1 MRENRFSVIDASAS
15 CAVSPET
22 AEKSAYGGNVEPAS
36 NCLMIA
42 APSGS
47 EQEGAEFVD
56 VVNCAD
62 YFLENAWA
70 FARDAVCGDTVPRR
84 NPRDSSELICSNK
97 LKERSIWLS
106 VQLFSRVL
114 CQNPW
119 YYGPLPAEFI
129 HDILHDEGDFIV
141 HEVAKGWVKMKGQS
155 GSSSSRAPWLNS
167 AAGPRL
173 VRLESLQCSP
183 NFNRSREVQIR
194 AMRQKHENPLYETY
208 SGKLLCNDGDEV
220 SVAIKKLKNGNA
232 LMKLNLRNLA
242 RFYGVLLAE
251 GPFTLLFEPFSTDE
265 CLSDHLRSTELSKD
279 TLIRYIKDICTGMYD
294 LHEISVFHGGLSSM
308 CCIFKRSTNSIKISD
323 YGVPF
328 LVVSSGKNGI
338 IDIGKSSIRWMA
350 PEIFT
355 EKEVR
360 LESDVWSF
368 GIVVWEIFSGG
379 QIPFGEMDNAQIKA
393 KIISGQQPLDP
404 PVNAPKLCVQL
415 MRLCLSAKPRDR
427 PSFNLLLKFISG
439 GLGFNECNPT
449 ICQAA
454 SKMLPADSQITRLFS
469 TEIL

>member
-1 MRENRFSVIDASAS
+1 KKNSHQHANSTETQRTQSMIDPARH
-15 CAVSPET
+15 
-22 AEKSAYGGNVEPAS
+22 KAYLHN
-36 NCLMIA
+36 
-42 APSGS
+42 
-47 EQEGAEFVD
+47 
-56 VVNCAD
+56 
-62 YFLENAWA
+62 
-70 FARDAVCGDTVPRR
+70 
-84 NPRDSSELICSNK
+84 
-97 LKERSIWLS
+97 
-106 VQLFSRVL
+106 LFSRVL

-141 HEVAKGWVKMKGQS
+141 HEVAKAGESPLYVISVKSGLKIKRPVVTYKDSRWELKSTKTPFLYQLIDSLVANKRPVYEDGTILRTAIPRADYYCLKNRLIEKGLI
-155 GSSSSRAPWLNS
+155 G
-167 AAGPRL
+167 
-173 VRLESLQCSP
+173 
-183 NFNRSREVQIR
+183 
-194 AMRQKHENPLYETY
+194 ENPLYETY

-220 SVAIKKLKNGNA
+220 SVAIKKLKVPVTRHSRRCFIRNGNA